1 MAPRRPRPGSGPPL
15 KLTPLLTYRIQE
27 SMCGLAGL
35 HLDSP
40 DAMPNPDMLRRMV
53 SAIRHR
59 GPDGSGY
66 HIESGLGLG
75 HSRLSIIDLAGG
87 AQPVHNE
94 GHTIWISY
102 NGEVFNHVELRG
114 LLEQRGH
121 HFYTRTDTEVI
132 VHLYEELGDD
142 FVQELNGQFAFAL
155 WDRSRRRLLLVRD
168 RAGILPLYYT
178 RTPEGV
184 LFASEVKALLASGQV
199 AAALD
204 PNGLDETFTF
214 WAPLAPRTMFKG
226 VSQVRPGEMVVL
238 QGNRLERHTY
248 WRWEF
253 PEAGSHRTALP
264 RQLES
269 ELRELL
275 SDATNIRLRADV
287 PVGAYLSGGLD
298 SSSLVALLSRTV
310 PETLR
315 TFSIGFDDAGLD
327 ETEHQQ
333 RMVAHLRTSNVRI
346 QCSLADIAAGFPETI
361 HHAESPVLRAAPMPM
376 RLLSGLV
383 RRSGVKVVL
392 TGEGADEVLGG
403 YDIFKESKVR
413 QFWAANKASAWRPA
427 LLKRLYPYLDLTS
440 AQSAAYLKEFFGV
453 GLDRPDDPFFSH
465 LPRWAT
471 TAQCKLF
478 FSDDLRR
485 QIDGSAVERFR
496 EQLPAG
502 MSRWHSFNR
511 AEYVEARTLLPSYLL
526 SSQGDRMLMANS
538 VEGRFPFLDHRLIAF
553 ANALHPRY
561 KMRVLREKH
570 LLREAMRE
578 DLPAQILMRHKQP
591 YRAPDAAAFLQG
603 NAPDYVNQLLGR
615 ECLAGYGYFDP
626 DKVGH
631 LVAKLRRPRVNAAR
645 DNMAFVG
652 ILSTQLW
659 HRQFVQGRAVA

>member
-1 MAPRRPRPGSGPPL
+1 
-15 KLTPLLTYRIQE
+15 
-27 SMCGLAGL
+27 
-35 HLDSP
+35 
-40 DAMPNPDMLRRMV
+40 MLERMV
-53 SAIRHR
+53 AAIRHR
-59 GPDGSGY
+59 GPDGAGF
-66 HIESGLGLG
+66 HVEPGLGLG
-75 HSRLSIIDLAGG
+75 HARLSIIDLAGG

-94 GHTIWISY
+94 DQTVWISY
-102 NGEVFNHVELRG
+102 NGEVFNYVELRRM
-114 LLEQRGH
+114 LESRGH
-121 HFYTRTDTEVI
+121 RFYTHTDTEVI

-155 WDRSRRRLLLVRD
+155 WDRPRRRLLLVRD
-168 RAGILPLYYT
+168 RTGILPLYYT
-178 RTPEGV
+178 RTREGV
-184 LFASEVKALLASGQV
+184 VFASEVKALLASGKV
-199 AAALD
+199 TAALD

-226 VSQVRPGEMVVL
+226 VSQVCPGEMVVL
-238 QGNRLERHTY
+238 RGDRLERRTW
-248 WRWEF
+248 WRWDF
-253 PEAGSHRTALP
+253 PDAGAHRTAPEPELTA
-264 RQLES
+264 
-269 ELRELL
+269 ELRDIL
-275 SDATNIRLRADV
+275 SNATGIRLRADV

-298 SSSLVALLSRTV
+298 SSSLVAILNRTV
-310 PETLR
+310 PESLR

-327 ETEHQQ
+327 ETEPQK
-333 RMVAHLRTSNVRI
+333 RMVEHLRTVNSRI
-346 QCSLADIAAGFPETI
+346 QCTLGDIAASFPDAIRHT
-361 HHAESPVLRAAPMPM
+361 ESPVLRTAPAPM

-383 RRSGVKVVL
+383 RRSDVKVVL

-413 QFWAANKASAWRPA
+413 QFWARHPDSTWRPA

-478 FSDDLRR
+478 LSEDLKR
-485 QIDGSAVERFR
+485 QVEGSAVERFR
-496 EQLPAG
+496 AVLPERIG
-502 MSRWHSFNR
+502 HWHPFNR
-511 AEYVEARTLLPSYLL
+511 GEYVEARTLLPSYLL

-553 ANALHPRY
+553 ANALHPRH

-570 LLREAMRE
+570 LLRETMKA
-578 DLPAQILMRHKQP
+578 DLPPSIAQRAKQP

-603 NAPDYVNQLLGR
+603 ATPDYVNQLMGR
-615 ECLAGYGYFDP
+615 ESLTQYGYFDP
-626 DKVGH
+626 DKVGR
-631 LVAKLRRPRVNAAR
+631 LVAKLQRARVNAAR

-659 HRQFVQGRAVA
+659 HRTFVEGCP

>member
-1 MAPRRPRPGSGPPL
+1 
-15 KLTPLLTYRIQE
+15 
-27 SMCGLAGL
+27 MCGIAGI
-35 HLDSP
+35 HLDAPEASP
-40 DAMPNPDMLRRMV
+40 QPDMLQRMV

-59 GPDGSGY
+59 GPDGSGFRV
-66 HIESGLGLG
+66 EPGVGLG
-75 HSRLSIIDLAGG
+75 HARLSIIDLAGG

-94 GHTIWISY
+94 DQTVWITY
-102 NGEVFNHVELRG
+102 NGEVFNYVELRRM
-114 LLEQRGH
+114 LEQRGH
-121 HFYTRTDTEVI
+121 RFYTNTDTEVI
-132 VHLYEELGDD
+132 VHLYEERGDD
-142 FVQELNGQFAFAL
+142 FVQGLNGQFAFAL
-155 WDRSRRRLLLVRD
+155 WDRPRRRMLLVRD

-184 LFASEVKALLASGQV
+184 LFASEVKALLASGRV
-199 AAALD
+199 TAALD

-214 WAPLAPRTMFKG
+214 WAPLAPRTLFRG
-226 VSQVRPGEMVVL
+226 VSQVCPGEMVVL
-238 QGNRLERHTY
+238 AGDRLERRSY

-253 PEAGSHRTALP
+253 PDAGSHRTAP
-264 RQLES
+264 QGQLEG

-275 SDATNIRLRADV
+275 TDATGIRLRADV

-298 SSSLVALLSRTV
+298 SSSLVALLNHTV

-315 TFSIGFDDAGLD
+315 TFSIGFDDVGLD

-333 RMVAHLRTSNVRI
+333 RMVEHLRTVNARI
-346 QCSLADIAAGFPETI
+346 QCSLADIAAGFPDTI
-361 HHAESPVLRAAPMPM
+361 RHAESPVLRTAPTPM

-383 RRSGVKVVL
+383 RRSDVKVVL

-403 YDIFKESKVR
+403 YDIFKEAKVR
-413 QFWAANKASAWRPA
+413 QFWARNPASAWRPA

-440 AQSAAYLKEFFGV
+440 AQSAAYLKEFFGI

-465 LPRWAT
+465 LPRWMT

-478 FSDDLRR
+478 LSEDLRR
-485 QIDGSAVERFR
+485 QIEGSAVERFR
-496 EQLPAG
+496 DALPAG
-502 MSRWHSFNR
+502 IARWHPFNR

-553 ANALHPRY
+553 ANALHPRN

-570 LLREAMRE
+570 LLREAMRQ
-578 DLPAQILMRHKQP
+578 DLPASILQRPKQP

-603 NAPDYVNQLLGR
+603 DVPDYVNQLLGR

-626 DKVGH
+626 EKVGR
-631 LVAKLRRPRVNAAR
+631 LVAKLRRARVNAAR

-652 ILSTQLW
+652 VLSTQLW
-659 HRQFVQGRAVA
+659 HRQFVEGKAVA

>member
-1 MAPRRPRPGSGPPL
+1 
-15 KLTPLLTYRIQE
+15 
-27 SMCGLAGL
+27 MCGIAGI
-35 HLDSP
+35 HLDAPEASP
-40 DAMPNPDMLRRMV
+40 QPDMLQRMV

-59 GPDGSGY
+59 GPDGSGFRV
-66 HIESGLGLG
+66 EPGVGLG
-75 HSRLSIIDLAGG
+75 HARLSIIDLAGG

-94 GHTIWISY
+94 DQTVWITY
-102 NGEVFNHVELRG
+102 NGEVFNYVELRRM
-114 LLEQRGH
+114 LEQRGH
-121 HFYTRTDTEVI
+121 RFYTNTDTEVI
-132 VHLYEELGDD
+132 VHLYEERGDD

-155 WDRSRRRLLLVRD
+155 WDLPRRRMLLVRD
-168 RAGILPLYYT
+168 RAGILPLYYS

-184 LFASEVKALLASGQV
+184 LFASEVKALLASGKV
-199 AAALD
+199 TASLD

-214 WAPLAPRTMFKG
+214 WAPLAPRTMFRG
-226 VSQVRPGEMVVL
+226 VSQVCPGEMVVL
-238 QGNRLERHTY
+238 AGDRLERRSY

-253 PEAGSHRTALP
+253 PDAGSHRTAP
-264 RQLES
+264 QGQLEG

-275 SDATNIRLRADV
+275 TDATGIRLRADV

-298 SSSLVALLSRTV
+298 SSSLVALLNHTV

-315 TFSIGFDDAGLD
+315 TFSIGFDDVGLD

-333 RMVAHLRTSNVRI
+333 RMVEHLRTVNARI
-346 QCSLADIAAGFPETI
+346 QCSLADIAACFPDTI
-361 HHAESPVLRAAPMPM
+361 RHAESPVLRTAPTPM

-383 RRSGVKVVL
+383 RRSDVKVVL

-403 YDIFKESKVR
+403 YDIFKEAKVR
-413 QFWAANKASAWRPA
+413 QFWARNPASAWRPA

-465 LPRWAT
+465 LPRWMT

-478 FSDDLRR
+478 LSEDLRR
-485 QIDGSAVERFR
+485 QIEGSAVERFR
-496 EQLPAG
+496 DALPAG
-502 MSRWHSFNR
+502 ISRWHPFNR
-511 AEYVEARTLLPSYLL
+511 AEYLEARSLLPSYLL

-570 LLREAMRE
+570 LLREAMRA
-578 DLPAQILMRHKQP
+578 DLPPSILQRPKQP

-603 NAPDYVNQLLGR
+603 DVPDYVNQLLGC

-626 DKVGH
+626 EKVGR
-631 LVAKLRRPRVNAAR
+631 LVAKLRRARVNAAR

-652 ILSTQLW
+652 VLSTQLW
-659 HRQFVQGRAVA
+659 HRQFVEGKAVA